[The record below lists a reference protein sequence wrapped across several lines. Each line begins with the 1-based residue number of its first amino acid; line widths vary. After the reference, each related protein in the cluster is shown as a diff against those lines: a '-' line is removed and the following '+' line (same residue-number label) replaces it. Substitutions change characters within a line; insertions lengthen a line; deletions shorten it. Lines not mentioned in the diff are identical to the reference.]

1 MIKKTK
7 IALGV
12 ATASLTLA
20 GALVSPQA
28 MAQTQAEAN
37 AKKTAALEAQVN
49 EMATMMQAMQ
59 AELSRAK
66 SAPATSTESAK
77 VQELDQW
84 MAYHLVL
91 N

>member
-7 IALGV
+7 MALSV

-28 MAQTQAEAN
+28 AAMTPAEAN
-37 AKKTAALEAQVN
+37 AKKTAALESQVN

-59 AELSRAK
+59 SELSRVKA
-66 SAPATSTESAK
+66 
-77 VQELDQW
+77 
-84 MAYHLVL
+84 MADTGTNRRKRDHL
-91 N
+91 